1 MQSPATL
8 GVRDEAPHFRWLR
21 LASCVAVSVLLH
33 AIIVAQVPAPRWVHV
48 TKPIF
53 VRLAEEPDHA
63 LTDEPPQ
70 RKRSRHGEIKPV
82 PSSRSPVARRVPA
95 GPAKPPDQ
103 ISQLIKR
110 TAYPRTYD
118 AYGEFP
124 KDLQDELLT
133 PEQRSVPRGNT
144 FANPPQPA
152 QPIVPTFPENLLRRG
167 LRARVLLEIFLN
179 PGGAVE
185 DVVVVDDDGRPE
197 FAPYAVQAVRTASF
211 TPAVGPSGPVRSRV
225 TMRIFFDWE

>member
-1 MQSPATL
+1 LGIRYESP
-8 GVRDEAPHFRWLR
+8 RFRWQR
-21 LASCVAVSVLLH
+21 LAACLAVSAGLH
-33 AIIVAQVPAPRWVHV
+33 ALMVAQVPPPRWVHV

-70 RKRSRHGEIKPV
+70 RKRARHGESKPV

-124 KDLQDELLT
+124 EELQKEVLT
-133 PEQRSVPRGNT
+133 AEQRSVPRGNT
-144 FANPPQPA
+144 FAEPPQPI
-152 QPIVPTFPENLLRRG
+152 QPIVPQFPENLLRRG
-167 LRARVLLEIFLN
+167 LRARILLEIFLN
-179 PGGAVE
+179 AGGAVE
-185 DVVVVDDDGRPE
+185 DVVVVDDQGQPE
-197 FAPYAVQAVRTASF
+197 LAPYAVQAVRTAAF
-211 TPAVGPSGPVRSRV
+211 APAAGPSGPVRSRV
-225 TMRIFFDWE
+225 TMRVFFDWE

>member
-1 MQSPATL
+1 M
-8 GVRDEAPHFRWLR
+8 
-21 LASCVAVSVLLH
+21 
-33 AIIVAQVPAPRWVHV
+33 VAQVPPPRWVHV

-70 RKRSRHGEIKPV
+70 RKRSRQGENKPV

-103 ISQLIKR
+103 ISQLVKR

-118 AYGEFP
+118 AYGEFGE
-124 KDLQDELLT
+124 DLQKEVLT

-144 FANPPQPA
+144 FAQPPQPI
-152 QPIVPTFPENLLRRG
+152 QPIVPRFPDDLLRRG
-167 LRARVLLEIFLN
+167 VRARILLEIFLN
-179 PGGAVE
+179 AGGTVE
-185 DVVVVDDDGRPE
+185 NVVVVDDQAQPE
-197 FAPYAVQAVRTASF
+197 LAPYAVQAVRTASF
-211 TPAVGPSGPVRSRV
+211 TPAIGPAGPTRSRV
-225 TMRIFFDWE
+225 TMRVFFDWE